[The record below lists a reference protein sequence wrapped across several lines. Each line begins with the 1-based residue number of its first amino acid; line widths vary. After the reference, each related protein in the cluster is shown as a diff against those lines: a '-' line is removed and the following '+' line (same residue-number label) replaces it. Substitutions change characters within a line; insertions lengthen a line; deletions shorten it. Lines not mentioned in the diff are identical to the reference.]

1 MWYGIKNLGRN
12 DWQDLDFVIM
22 TADLMLL
29 SSWHVLHK
37 TVHIEKAKMSKS
49 NPEAEFK
56 HLANEFSDI
65 QLLAEVR

>member
-37 TVHIEKAKMSKS
+37 AKMSKL